1 MDNISILINLINE
14 KIKDLIQKINDNATN
29 IDNSSRVLQLDEE
42 LKEKCRKVK
51 NYSIQ
56 RFKGLGEMNFTQLWD
71 TTMNPETRTLIQV
84 SIEDAGEA
92 DDIVAKLMGDEAD
105 ERREWIDKNVVFEH
119 EDNFTLEEVEIDGK
133 EDY

>member
-1 MDNISILINLINE
+1 
-14 KIKDLIQKINDNATN
+14 
-29 IDNSSRVLQLDEE
+29 
-42 LKEKCRKVK
+42 
-51 NYSIQ
+51 
-56 RFKGLGEMNFTQLWD
+56 MNFTQLWD